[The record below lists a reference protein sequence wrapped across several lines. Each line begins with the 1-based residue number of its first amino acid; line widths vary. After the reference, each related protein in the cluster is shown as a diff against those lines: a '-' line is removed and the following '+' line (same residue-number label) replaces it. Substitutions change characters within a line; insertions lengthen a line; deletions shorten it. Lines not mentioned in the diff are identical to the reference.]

1 MSSKTKTILFIPV
14 VIGVTIGLVLSG
26 NLLLARPDQGA
37 SDAMPLGRS
46 AAAIV
51 DGKYPASYFPNT
63 ELLGADEMRITAL
76 G

>member
-1 MSSKTKTILFIPV
+1 MKNTRT
-14 VIGVTIGLVLSG
+14 
-26 NLLLARPDQGA
+26 LLLAIIGTVGCLTLSSSGYA
-37 SDAMPLGRS
+37 SGTKDIVPSGRT

-76 G
+76 GTGMPN